1 MNKPNGAGF
10 YDYEDVP
17 RDLYEKEVATTYK
30 NFEDYLHEKHV
41 ENYIGSLDDYPEA
54 YKHWLLHLDTLIPY
68 ADAYG
73 EIKKLEGLNMASNII
88 KASN

>member
-30 NFEDYLHEKHV
+30 NFEDYLQTKHS
-41 ENYIGSLDDYPEA
+41 ENHPDSEDDIEIDA
-54 YKHWLLHLDTLIPY
+54 LIVY

-73 EIKKLEGLNMASNII
+73 ELKKEEGFNMASNII
-88 KASN
+88 KNI